1 MSRLIIVS
9 NRLPFSLDREGDQIK
24 VRQSSGGLVSA
35 IKSYFES
42 NHTQQDVTEKL
53 WVGVADF
60 PQEDWDKLVLS
71 GTVNYDF
78 DIQPLFVDKQVYNDY
93 YNGFSNSVLWPLFHY
108 FPTLVQYPASYYDAY
123 LQINKKFCKELVPM
137 LKPDDI
143 VWIHDYQLMLLP
155 QLLRQH
161 RPEAMIGFF
170 LHIPFPSYEI
180 YRLLPNEWKKSLLQ
194 GVMGADLIGFHTHDY
209 VQHFIQSVK
218 MILGADTYFHTV
230 QYQNRL
236 IRVDLFP
243 IGIDYKKFNNAAGD
257 PEVVEHKD
265 EIKRNFGDKKIIF
278 SVDRLDYTKGIM
290 DRLNGFELFL
300 DQNPQW
306 KEKVVFVLNVVPS
319 RDEIQTYSE
328 RKKQTEE
335 KISTINGKFS
345 TISWQPI
352 IYRYQHLPFHEL
364 SALYQMAD
372 VALITPLRDG
382 MNLVAKEFVASSVSR
397 TGVLILSELAGAA
410 SELNEALLVN
420 PTDVNDIA
428 NNIERAL
435 NMPLQEQRNRMVLM
449 QRRLQ
454 EYDVIKWVNDFI
466 DQIKEAKK
474 EQQKLTVKTLD
485 EKAIN
490 AICRQYAE
498 TKRRFFLIDYDGTL
512 VPIKRLPSEA
522 VPDEKVKD
530 FLACL
535 SSDADNHVAIVSGR
549 DAGTMEKWFGYLPI
563 TLVAEHGSSIKMRN
577 ESWQQL
583 VTFSDQ
589 WKDQV
594 RRIMQIYVTRCV
606 GSFIEEKTNTVAWH
620 YRNTQVDL
628 GFMRSRELINSLSQ
642 LIQNTS
648 LQVIDGNKVVEIRMA
663 GFDKGTITLR
673 ILSEAQPDFVLC
685 IGDDTTD
692 EDMFKVLEDSAY
704 TVRTYTIKIGNRG
717 TAAKYTLPSQQHVM
731 PLLVRLQNCVNPTKQ
746 VKTQG

>member
-1 MSRLIIVS
+1 MGRLIIVS
-9 NRLPFSLDREGDQIK
+9 NRLPFSIDHDSEALK
-24 VRQSSGGLVSA
+24 LRQSSGGLVSA
-35 IKSYFES
+35 ITSYFEN
-42 NHTQQDVTEKL
+42 NHTQQDITGKL

-60 PQEDWDKLVLS
+60 PQEDWDRLVI
-71 GTVNYDF
+71 TQPIRYDF
-78 DIQPLFVDKQVYNDY
+78 DVQPLFVDKQTYNDY
-93 YNGFSNSVLWPLFHY
+93 YNGFSNSVIWPLFHY
-108 FPTLVQYPASYYDAY
+108 FPSLVEYPASYYEAY
-123 LQINKKFCKELVPM
+123 VQINRKFCNELLPM

-143 VWIHDYQLMLLP
+143 IWVHDYQLMLLP
-155 QLLRQH
+155 QMIRQQ
-161 RPEAMIGFF
+161 RPDAMIGFF

-194 GVMGADLIGFHTHDY
+194 GVIGADLVGFHTHDY

-218 MILGADTYFHTV
+218 MILGADTYFHTL

-236 IRVDLFP
+236 VKVDLFP
-243 IGIDYKKFNNAAGD
+243 IGIDYKKFNNAAND
-257 PEVVEHKD
+257 PEV
-265 EIKRNFGDKKIIF
+265 IQYRNEVKKNFQDKKIIF

-290 DRLNGFELFL
+290 DRLNGFEFFL
-300 DQNPQW
+300 EQNPRW
-306 KEKVVFVLNVVPS
+306 KENILFILNVVPS
-319 RDEIQTYSE
+319 RDEIQAYNE
-328 RKKQTEE
+328 RKKQLEE
-335 KISTINGKFS
+335 KIGTINGKFS

-364 SALYQMAD
+364 SALYQLAD

-420 PTDVNDIA
+420 PTDIKDIA
-428 NNIERAL
+428 NSIDRAL

-454 EYDVIKWVNDFI
+454 EYDVIKWVNDFL
-466 DQIKEAKK
+466 DQLKETKK

-485 EKAIN
+485 EKTLN
-490 AICRQYAE
+490 SICHHYAE
-498 TKRRFFLIDYDGTL
+498 SKRRFFLIDYDGTL
-512 VPIKRLPSEA
+512 VPITRLPSEA
-522 VPDEKVKD
+522 VPTERVKE
-530 FLACL
+530 FLTSI
-535 SSDADNHVAIVSGR
+535 SSDPDNHVAIISGR
-549 DAGTMEKWFGYLPI
+549 DAGTMEKWFGHLPL
-563 TLVAEHGSSIKMRN
+563 TLVAEHGASLKMRN
-577 ESWQQL
+577 EAWQQL
-583 VTFSDQ
+583 VTVSDQ

-594 RRIMQIYVTRCV
+594 RRIMQIFVTRCV
-606 GSFIEEKTNTVAWH
+606 GSFIEEKTNTLAWH
-620 YRNTQVDL
+620 YRNTQIDL
-628 GFMRSRELINSLSQ
+628 GFARSRELINNLSQ

-673 ILSEAQPDFVLC
+673 ILNETLPDFVLC

-704 TVRTYTIKIGNRG
+704 TAKTYTIKIGNRG
-717 TAAKYTLPSQQHVM
+717 TAAKYTLPSQQLVL
-731 PLLVRLQNCVNPTKQ
+731 PLLNRLQTCVNPRKH
-746 VKTQG
+746 VI

>member
-1 MSRLIIVS
+1 MGRLIIVS
-9 NRLPFSLDREGDQIK
+9 NRLPFSIDHEGDQLK
-24 VRQSSGGLVSA
+24 LRQSSGGLVSA
-35 IKSYFES
+35 ITSYFEN
-42 NHTQQDVTEKL
+42 NHSQQNITEKL

-60 PQEDWDKLVLS
+60 PQEDWTRLVLS
-71 GTVNYDF
+71 ESGRYDF
-78 DIQPLFVDKQVYNDY
+78 DIQPLFVDKLAYNEY

-108 FPTLVQYPASYYDAY
+108 FPNLVEYPASYYDAY
-123 LQINKKFCKELVPM
+123 VQVNRKFCTELLPM
-137 LKPDDI
+137 LRPDDI
-143 VWIHDYQLMLLP
+143 VWVHDYQLMLLP
-155 QLLRQH
+155 QMLRQQ
-161 RPEAMIGFF
+161 RPDAMIGFF

-194 GVMGADLIGFHTHDY
+194 GVIGADLVGFHTHDY

-218 MILGADTYFHTV
+218 MILGADTYFHTL

-236 IRVDLFP
+236 VKVDLFP
-243 IGIDYKKFNNAAGD
+243 IGIDYKKFNNAAND
-257 PEVVEHKD
+257 PDVIQYRN
-265 EIKRNFGDKKIIF
+265 EIKKNFQDKKIIF

-290 DRLNGFELFL
+290 DRLNGFEFFL
-300 DQNPQW
+300 EQNPRW
-306 KEKVVFVLNVVPS
+306 KENIVFILNVVPS
-319 RDEIQTYSE
+319 RDEIQAYNE
-328 RKKQTEE
+328 RKKQLEE
-335 KISTINGKFS
+335 KIGTINGRFS

-364 SALYQMAD
+364 SALYQLAD

-420 PTDVNDIA
+420 PTDIKDIA
-428 NNIERAL
+428 SSIEKAL

-454 EYDVIKWVNDFI
+454 EYDVVKWVTDFLE
-466 DQIKEAKK
+466 QLKETKK

-485 EKAIN
+485 EKTLN
-490 AICRQYAE
+490 NICRHYVE
-498 TKRRFFLIDYDGTL
+498 SKKRFFLIDYDGTL
-512 VPIKRLPSEA
+512 VPITRLPSEA
-522 VPDEKVKD
+522 VPTDRVKE
-530 FLACL
+530 FL
-535 SSDADNHVAIVSGR
+535 SSISSDPDNHVAIISGR
-549 DAGTMEKWFGYLPI
+549 DAGTMEKWFGHLPL
-563 TLVAEHGSSIKMRN
+563 TLVAEHGASIKTRN

-583 VTFSDQ
+583 VTVSEQ

-594 RRIMQIYVTRCV
+594 RRIMQIFVTRCV
-606 GSFIEEKTNTVAWH
+606 GSFIEEKTNTLAWH

-628 GFMRSRELINSLSQ
+628 GFARSRELINNLSQ

-673 ILSEAQPDFVLC
+673 ILSETQPDFVLC

-692 EDMFKVLEDSAY
+692 EDMFKVLEESAY
-704 TVRTYTIKIGNRG
+704 TVKTYTIKIGNRG
-717 TAAKYTLPSQQHVM
+717 TAAKYTLPSQQMVL
-731 PLLVRLQNCVNPTKQ
+731 PLLTRLQICVNPQKQ
-746 VKTQG
+746 VNPK

>member
-9 NRLPFSLDREGDQIK
+9 NRLPFSIDHEGDEMK
-24 VRQSSGGLVSA
+24 LRQSSGGLVSA
-35 IKSYFES
+35 IKSYFEN
-42 NHTQQDVTEKL
+42 NHVQEGITEKL

-60 PQEDWDKLVLS
+60 PQEDWDKVVLNHS
-71 GTVNYDF
+71 AGCDF
-78 DIQPLFVDKQVYNDY
+78 DIQPLFVDKQLYNDY
-93 YNGFSNSVLWPLFHY
+93 YNGFSNSVVWPLFHY
-108 FPTLVQYPASYYDAY
+108 FPTLVQYPAGYYDAY
-123 LQINKKFCKELVPM
+123 VQINKKFSRELLPM
-137 LKPDDI
+137 LRPDDI
-143 VWIHDYQLMLLP
+143 IWIHDYQLMLLP
-155 QLLRQH
+155 QMLRLQ

-194 GVMGADLIGFHTHDY
+194 GIMGADLVGFHTHDY
-209 VQHFIQSVK
+209 VQHFMQSVK
-218 MILGADTYFHTV
+218 MILGADAYFHTL

-236 IRVDLFP
+236 IKVDLFP
-243 IGIDYKKFNNAAGD
+243 IGIDYKKFNNAASD
-257 PEVVEHKD
+257 PEVMEHKKQ
-265 EIKRNFGDKKIIF
+265 IKKNFEDKKVIF

-300 DQNPQW
+300 EQSPQW
-306 KEKVVFVLNVVPS
+306 KEKVVFILNVVPS
-319 RDEIQTYSE
+319 RDEIQTYNE
-328 RKKQTEE
+328 RKRQLEE
-335 KISTINGKFS
+335 KIGTINGKFS

-364 SALYQMAD
+364 SALYQLAD

-428 NNIERAL
+428 NSIERAL

-449 QRRLQ
+449 QRRLE
-454 EYDVIKWVNDFI
+454 EYDVIKWVNDFL
-466 DQIKEAKK
+466 DQLKETKK

-485 EKAIN
+485 EKTLN
-490 AICRQYAE
+490 TICRHYSE
-498 TKRRFFLIDYDGTL
+498 SKKRFFLIDYDGTL
-512 VPIKRLPSEA
+512 VPIKRLPMEA

-530 FLACL
+530 FLASI
-535 SSDADNHVAIVSGR
+535 SSDPDNHVAIVSGR
-549 DAGTMEKWFGYLPI
+549 DAATMEKWFGHLPL
-563 TLVAEHGSSIKMRN
+563 TLVAEHGASLKMRN

-583 VTFSDQ
+583 VTISEQ

-594 RRIMQIYVTRCV
+594 RRIMQIFVTRCV
-606 GSFIEEKTNTVAWH
+606 GSFIEEKTNTLAWH

-628 GFMRSRELINSLSQ
+628 GFARSRELINNLSQ
-642 LIQNTS
+642 LIQNTP

-663 GFDKGTITLR
+663 GFDKGTITFK
-673 ILSEAQPDFVLC
+673 ILSDAQPDFVLC

-692 EDMFKVLEDSAY
+692 EDMFKILEDSAY
-704 TVRTYTIKIGNRG
+704 TVKTYTIKIGNRG
-717 TAAKYTLPSQQHVM
+717 TAAKYTLPSQQNVL
-731 PLLVRLQNCVNPTKQ
+731 PLLSRLQTCVNPKKHVNT
-746 VKTQG
+746 

>member
-9 NRLPFSLDREGDQIK
+9 NRLPFSIDREGEEVK
-24 VRQSSGGLVSA
+24 LRQSSGGLVSA
-35 IKSYFES
+35 ITSYFEN
-42 NHTQQDVTEKL
+42 NHTQQGISEKL

-60 PQEDWDKLVLS
+60 PQDDWNKLVLTQS
-71 GTVNYDF
+71 AKYDF
-78 DIQPLFVDKQVYNDY
+78 DIYPLFVDKSTYNDY

-108 FPTLVQYPASYYDAY
+108 FPTLVEYPASYYDAY
-123 LQINKKFCKELVPM
+123 VQINRKFCTELLPI
-137 LKPDDI
+137 LKLDDI
-143 VWIHDYQLMLLP
+143 IWVHDYQLMLLP
-155 QLLRQH
+155 QMIRQQ
-161 RPEAMIGFF
+161 RPDAMIGFF

-180 YRLLPNEWKKSLLQ
+180 YRLLPNEWKKTLLQ
-194 GVMGADLIGFHTHDY
+194 GVIGADLVGFHTHDY

-218 MILGADTYFHTV
+218 MILGADTYFHTL

-236 IRVDLFP
+236 VKVDLFP
-243 IGIDYKKFNNAAGD
+243 IGIDYKKFNNAANEPD
-257 PEVVEHKD
+257 VIKDRD
-265 EIKRNFGDKKIIF
+265 EIKKNFHDKKIIF

-290 DRLNGFELFL
+290 DRLNGFEFFL
-300 DQNPQW
+300 EQSPNW
-306 KEKVVFVLNVVPS
+306 KEKVVFILNVVPS
-319 RDEIQTYSE
+319 RDEIQAYNE
-328 RKKQTEE
+328 RKKQLEE
-335 KISTINGKFS
+335 KIGTINGKFS

-364 SALYQMAD
+364 SALYQLAD

-420 PTDVNDIA
+420 PTDIKDVA
-428 NNIERAL
+428 NSIDKAL

-454 EYDVIKWVNDFI
+454 EYDVVKWVNDFL
-466 DQIKEAKK
+466 DQLKETKK

-485 EKAIN
+485 EKTLN
-490 AICRQYAE
+490 NICRHYAE
-498 TKRRFFLIDYDGTL
+498 SKKRFFLIDYDGTL
-512 VPIKRLPSEA
+512 VPITRLPSEA
-522 VPDEKVKD
+522 VPTERVTE
-530 FLACL
+530 FLA
-535 SSDADNHVAIVSGR
+535 SIASDPDNHVAIISGR
-549 DAGTMEKWFGYLPI
+549 DAGTMEKWFGHLPL
-563 TLVAEHGSSIKMRN
+563 TLVAEHGASIKTRN

-583 VTFSDQ
+583 VTVSDQ

-594 RRIMQIYVTRCV
+594 RRIMQMFVTRCV
-606 GSFIEEKTNTVAWH
+606 GSFIEEKTNTLAWH

-628 GFMRSRELINSLSQ
+628 GFARSRELINNLSQ
-642 LIQNTS
+642 LIQNTP

-673 ILSEAQPDFVLC
+673 ILSETQPDFVLC

-692 EDMFKVLEDSAY
+692 EDMFKVLENSTY
-704 TVRTYTIKIGNRG
+704 TVKTYTIKIGNRG
-717 TAAKYTLPSQQHVM
+717 TAAKYTLPSQQLVL
-731 PLLVRLQNCVNPTKQ
+731 PLLNRLQTCVNPRK
-746 VKTQG
+746 VKS